1 MSWTRRCEAEGE
13 RRGSLSTGRSPKVR
27 PVRWTVGSL
36 LVMGL
41 VALPIFRERSLL
53 LPPEPTPP
61 PSMPNPR
68 LDPPQISSNPTQLER
83 GAYNFWLYC
92 LPCHGDQGQGL
103 TDEFRTLYP
112 PDHQDCWAS
121 GCHGERPYP
130 NGWTLPSHVPA
141 IIGREALPNYDTAA
155 SLFTFIQAAM
165 PFEAPGS
172 LDTDTYWEVVAY
184 LAEKN
189 GVLPDGIVVS
199 PDNAEEVRFA
209 RLAAG
214 SLAEFATPTSLP
226 ALPPETTS
234 APWPLFFGLV
244 IIGISIAGGLLVRDL
259 RVASKGLRIGNPG
272 RGDPREDR

>member
-36 LVMGL
+36 LVIGL
-41 VALPIFRERSLL
+41 VALPTFRMRSLF

-83 GAYNFWLYC
+83 GAYDFWLYC

-130 NGWTLPSHVPA
+130 NGWTLPPRVPA
-141 IIGREALPNYDTAA
+141 IIGPEALPDYDTAA
-155 SLFTFIQAAM
+155 SLYTFIRAAM

-172 LDTDTYWEVVAY
+172 LGSETYLDVVAY

-189 GVLPDGIVVS
+189 GVLPEGMVVS
-199 PDNAEEVRFA
+199 PDNADEVRFA
-209 RLAAG
+209 GLASG
-214 SLAEFATPTSLP
+214 SSAELATPTSLP
-226 ALPPETTS
+226 ALPPESTS
-234 APWPLFFGLV
+234 APPPLFWGLV
-244 IIGISIAGGLLVRDL
+244 ITGISLAGLLLVRDA
-259 RVASKGLRIGNPG
+259 RVLSEGRSTGDPD

>member
-1 MSWTRRCEAEGE
+1 
-13 RRGSLSTGRSPKVR
+13 
-27 PVRWTVGSL
+27 
-36 LVMGL
+36 
-41 VALPIFRERSLL
+41 
-53 LPPEPTPP
+53 
-61 PSMPNPR
+61 
-68 LDPPQISSNPTQLER
+68 
-83 GAYNFWLYC
+83 
-92 LPCHGDQGQGL
+92 
-103 TDEFRTLYP
+103 
-112 PDHQDCWAS
+112 
-121 GCHGERPYP
+121 
-130 NGWTLPSHVPA
+130 VPA

-234 APWPLFFGLV
+234 APWPLFWGLV

>member
-13 RRGSLSTGRSPKVR
+13 RRRSLSTGRSPKVL
-27 PVRWTVGSL
+27 PVRWTVGSI

-41 VALPIFRERSLL
+41 VALPTFRDRSSL

-141 IIGREALPNYDTAA
+141 IIGPEALPNYDSAA
-155 SLFTFIQAAM
+155 SLYTFIRAAM
-165 PFEAPGS
+165 PFEAPRS
-172 LDTDTYWEVVAY
+172 LDPDTYWDVVTY

-189 GVLPDGIVVS
+189 GVLPEGVVVS
-199 PDNAEEVRFA
+199 PDNADEIRFDNPV
-209 RLAAG
+209 AG
-214 SLAEFATPTSLP
+214 SLVGSATPSSPP
-226 ALPPETTS
+226 ALPPPT
-234 APWPLFFGLV
+234 APAAAPLFWGLV
-244 IIGISIAGGLLVRDL
+244 IMGISLAGLLLVRDS
-259 RVASKGLRIGNPG
+259 RVASEGLHIGNPG
-272 RGDPREDR
+272 NGDPSEDR